1 MLYLL
6 RAISALSNGLAG
18 IYQDTLDNHL
28 RIHPKLLVGEAD
40 ALDLPSTQG
49 SPVIL

>member
-1 MLYLL
+1 M
-6 RAISALSNGLAG
+6 G
-18 IYQDTLDNHL
+18 IMEKNLIVNYQDTLVNYL
-28 RIHPKLLVGEAD
+28 RIHAKLLVGEAD